1 MKVRTLKPHQN
12 ACGAKVSKE
21 PGDEYD
27 CTERTAKSLIALGLV
42 EDANEKAASAG
53 DAAGGLSA
61 KSKAELQ
68 AIAKDAGCE
77 FADSDT
83 KAVLIEKIEAARS
96 DA

>member
-42 EDANEKAASAG
+42 EDASEKATSA
-53 DAAGGLSA
+53 DNAAGGLAA

-68 AIAKDAGCE
+68 AIANDAGCE

-83 KAVLIEKIEAARS
+83 KATLIEKIEAARS
-96 DA
+96 VA